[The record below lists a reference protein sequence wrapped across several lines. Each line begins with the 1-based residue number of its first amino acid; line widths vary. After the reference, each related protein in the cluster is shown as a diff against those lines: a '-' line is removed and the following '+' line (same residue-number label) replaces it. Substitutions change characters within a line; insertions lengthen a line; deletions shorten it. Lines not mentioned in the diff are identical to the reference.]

1 MGGSSSKA
9 AGAVAASKSPAPCR
23 PIVMSGPSGTGKSTL
38 IQRIMKDHPTD
49 FRFSVSHTT
58 RPPRTGEQDGI
69 HYHFTDVPT
78 MQKMI
83 EEGKFVEHANVYGK
97 YYGTSKQAV
106 ADVAQD
112 GKICILDIDTQGAR
126 SMRAQKL
133 DAKYLFLA
141 PPSLSTLESRLRGRG
156 TDKDE
161 VIQKR
166 LEAAGGEMKAAKEPG
181 LFDKTLVND
190 DLEEC
195 YGEFARLMADEIQRC
210 RAH

>member
-1 MGGSSSKA
+1 
-9 AGAVAASKSPAPCR
+9 
-23 PIVMSGPSGTGKSTL
+23 
-38 IQRIMKDHPTD
+38 
-49 FRFSVSHTT
+49 
-58 RPPRTGEQDGI
+58 
-69 HYHFTDVPT
+69 

>member
-1 MGGSSSKA
+1 MGASSSKT
-9 AGAVAASKSPAPCR
+9 VAACSTPTPCR
-23 PIVMSGPSGTGKSTL
+23 PLVMSGPSGTGKSTL
-38 IQRIMKDHPTD
+38 IQRIMMDNPAD

-58 RPPRTGEQDGI
+58 RPPRTGEEDGV

-83 EEGKFVEHANVYGK
+83 AEGQFVEHANVYGK

-106 ADVAQD
+106 ADVAKD

-126 SMRAQKL
+126 SMRSQQL

-141 PPSLSTLESRLRGRG
+141 PPSIASLEGRLRGRG
-156 TDKDE
+156 TDKED
-161 VIQKR
+161 VINKR
-166 LEAAGGEMKAAKEPG
+166 LEAASGEMEASKETG

-190 DLEEC
+190 DLKKC
-195 YGEFARLMADEIQRC
+195 YGEFARIMAEEIQRC
-210 RAH
+210 RAN